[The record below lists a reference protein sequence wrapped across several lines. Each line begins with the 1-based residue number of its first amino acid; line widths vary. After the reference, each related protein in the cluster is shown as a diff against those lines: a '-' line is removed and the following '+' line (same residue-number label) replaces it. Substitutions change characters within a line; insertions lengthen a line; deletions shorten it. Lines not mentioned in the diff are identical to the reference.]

1 MTIVWGKSVLR
12 LKSCFFVEKNPKKL
26 KQFRYKVLKETGKI
40 VNSETWFT
48 KEI

>member
-1 MTIVWGKSVLR
+1 MTIIWEKSVL
-12 LKSCFFVEKNPKKL
+12 SCFFVEKYPTKL
-26 KQFRYKVLKETGKI
+26 NQFRYKVLKETGKI